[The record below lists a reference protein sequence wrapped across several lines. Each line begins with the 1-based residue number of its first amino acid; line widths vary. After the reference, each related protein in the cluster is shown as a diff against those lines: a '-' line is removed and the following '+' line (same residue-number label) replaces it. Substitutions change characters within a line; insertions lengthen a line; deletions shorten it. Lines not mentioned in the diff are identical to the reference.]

1 MSLHAGP
8 VLEGTTEFRVTPAQV
23 EPLIMDRAGTPKLLL
38 VEDDREHAQALVK
51 ILGDAGCLVTTAAD
65 GHEALVI
72 LMDQPLDL
80 VITDLKL
87 PRKSGLDLLREIRAM
102 SPDIP
107 VVVITAYG
115 EWTTYLQAMN
125 IGAVDYLT
133 KPVRRHD
140 ILITIRKALARRGI
154 RPPDSSSSHPGEESG
169 TAT

>member
-1 MSLHAGP
+1 
-8 VLEGTTEFRVTPAQV
+8 
-23 EPLIMDRAGTPKLLL
+23 MDPTGMPTLLL
-38 VEDDREHAQALVK
+38 VDDDQEHAQALGR
-51 ILGDAGCLVTTAAD
+51 ILGEAGCLVTTATD

-72 LMDQPLDL
+72 LMDQPVDL
-80 VITDLKL
+80 VITDLKM
-87 PRKSGLDLLREIRAM
+87 PRKSGLDLLREIRAK

-140 ILITIRKALARRGI
+140 ILLTIRKALARRGI
-154 RPPDSSSSHPGEESG
+154 HPPDISPSAAGEEGG

>member
-1 MSLHAGP
+1 MNP
-8 VLEGTTEFRVTPAQV
+8 T
-23 EPLIMDRAGTPKLLL
+23 GTPKLLL

-51 ILGDAGCLVTTAAD
+51 ILGDAGCVVTTATD

-72 LMDQPLDL
+72 LMDQPFDL
-80 VITDLKL
+80 VITDLKM
-87 PRKSGLDLLREIRAM
+87 PRKSGLDLLREIRDM

-140 ILITIRKALARRGI
+140 ILLTIRKALARRGI
-154 RPPDSSSSHPGEESG
+154 RPPDTSSASSGEEGATG
-169 TAT
+169 T

>member
-1 MSLHAGP
+1 
-8 VLEGTTEFRVTPAQV
+8 
-23 EPLIMDRAGTPKLLL
+23 MDRTGTPKLLL
-38 VEDDREHAQALVK
+38 VDDDREHAQALGK
-51 ILGDAGCLVTTAAD
+51 ILGDAGCLVITAGD

-72 LMDQPLDL
+72 LKDQPVDL
-80 VITDLKL
+80 VITDLKM
-87 PRKSGLDLLREIRAM
+87 PRKNGLDLLREIRAM
-102 SPDIP
+102 SADIP

-140 ILITIRKALARRGI
+140 ILLTIRKALARRGI
-154 RPPDSSSSHPGEESG
+154 QPPDISSSGCDEDST